1 MNIMR
6 KFMGRGRTAGDDAP
20 TQDNSLGLMH
30 LRRLFMELCHSPTAM
45 SQTEQEDKLYMMLP
59 LFCKVF
65 GNASATEMMEK
76 FGDIL
81 QFSSHCGRLMVNEIR
96 RRASN
101 KSTEAASCSIVEYLE
116 IKTVEETSCG
126 WMLLTSLNLLA
137 AGGKEIVDCMTAQSL
152 PSTLV
157 KCLYLFFDLPPVTPD
172 PPLSPETEVTGNE
185 SEFTPYERRVLLQ
198 KVFVQLLVRLCS
210 HVSPAEELAQKDDLT
225 LLFSAITSWCPP
237 HNVPW
242 RKSAA
247 EVLMTLSRHGL
258 SDPVVNY
265 IHSKQCVAL
274 CVDNMQRSQELSPL
288 EIVEMFVT
296 VFCFLKDSSEVSQT
310 LLDDFRSS
318 QGYNFLADFLL
329 RLEQT
334 TQEEA
339 REALRNLVLLVSSL
353 SMCGY
358 LELKPSTANS
368 GAPFQQPGFTVPQPT
383 GQGVTVRN
391 IQAFQVLQTVFL
403 KATSLHL
410 LNTVLDVV
418 YSIYQSDNANYFILE
433 PQNTLSQFAEKLYLK
448 QPEIQLK
455 FFEIIEFIVFNLNY
469 VPCKE
474 LISLS
479 ILIKSNNSIDS
490 SITAMQSLLKIQAHS
505 TIYKD
510 VYREVGLLDAMVSI
524 LNRYAGMLKERM
536 GQPVEEGQSIQ
547 PVQVSEE
554 EERLAFL
561 VMDTLVL
568 VLKNNSTNAG
578 VFRECG
584 GARCAHNLVPYMQCR
599 QQALALVQQL
609 VLSSGGD
616 DDMGTILGLMHTA
629 PPSELQLKAD
639 ILRALLFV
647 LRENHRTRTVFRKV
661 GGFVYVMSV
670 LVSMEGCLAQPP
682 SGEWGKVDPLL
693 VQNLLHTVF
702 HTLTAAMRHEPA
714 NAKFFSTEVG
724 YSSLAEAIR
733 LLGCFS
739 LNTELPR
746 DYVDPSTRRQLTPSE
761 RQPFSRSFNDED
773 ELLLAVVPQR
783 LLAAYGM
790 FRHLYLMAI
799 DSYDSQAPP
808 SRPTSPSVVAT
819 SPVHKRPTRSAPPSP
834 LHRQVPTTPHRS
846 QHSQYNLR
854 TQSPQHGVYGRE
866 QPNIVHAGAI
876 LAMVD
881 LIPSISSEEHAQL
894 ALDLQLHIA
903 DIIQWLVKVERNQ
916 QVMCNSGLP
925 CHLLKVCNIAF
936 AKEEHLLHQPLQRT
950 YERLASQALEPM
962 DLREFLRLGSPLCCD
977 PWDDKFNQV
986 DQKEEDSQSLVSDN
1000 DSVCKANGDLA
1011 LLSDPRV
1018 IKTTPNLLK
1027 AGGDAVP
1034 LTRVKCLV
1042 SMTTPRDVR
1051 LHGASV
1057 MPAFVEFDMGPE
1069 GFGCL
1074 YMPNIAP
1081 QGPPAASVIGV
1092 TSVGG
1097 PGDANIVCG
1106 IGTGDRLFPPLSG
1119 LTFSAWVCIDR
1130 YSSPLADP
1138 HPVRLLTLVRNIL
1151 GTDLHYVCLSVN
1163 ISTRDRNII
1172 VSTQEELLQYI
1183 GSEEALE
1190 PRNALADVPSVVRF
1204 WCPTLADEGQWHHIV
1219 LVLNRAVL
1227 KNSTAAL
1234 YVDGKH
1240 IGTQKLHYIHN
1251 YPGGGSN
1258 PNPTAI
1264 TSTYSYIGTPPDMD
1278 GGELE
1283 DPEEYGYYGTTQS
1296 PWFSVFPKQK
1306 QHKPQHQ
1313 QTLHRH
1319 SRLLWRLGPAHM
1331 FEDVLA
1337 NSAIHTIHKLGPNYV
1352 GSFQAPHIYGTKADV
1367 SGSLIPEDKI
1377 MFGVHAHALTALT
1390 INKIRKAYN
1399 KVDSKAIA
1407 KQLALQ
1413 SHENATPVRIIHNS
1427 AGHLS
1432 GSARTLGAVLL
1443 GYQGVRTFCPR
1454 SVASMLENVGGTA
1467 ALLGL
1472 IAMATDVEGLYA
1484 AVKALV
1490 CVVRSNRRSM
1500 ENMER
1505 TRGYQILAN
1514 LLKNK
1519 KQLLNSHI
1527 LHLTFSLVG
1536 TVDSGR
1542 ESTIIPNRTAFQDL
1556 LCDLE
1561 VWHNAPFDL
1570 QKSLFEHFIELL
1582 TESSENSSNALLMIE
1597 LGMVS
1602 KLLHTLQDRSL
1613 SQTTVDSVAMVLA
1626 LLLQGSLKSSDL
1638 LKFGQFL
1645 VSTLPTFSVSERNI
1659 TMENLV
1665 EAAMGLPDTSQPD
1678 GSSDLSELSESD
1690 YSGLVSAKSV
1700 RMRNTLLELLYG
1712 LLHNSTG
1719 QTVNQQFC
1727 EEVQRALGFDWLLL
1741 FMQGHLHQSTV
1752 IIAVRIL
1759 CVLLSHL
1766 ATVTKFREGGLGGGG
1781 WLDETELIIHN
1792 KGAVQLLGFNV
1803 GAGPSKSQNRE
1814 INKEACQLPGFMV
1827 LQWLLPKHAHIPE
1840 LYFILMALLLG
1851 QSARKPPK
1859 NPQFDLDSIWTYI
1872 FGVPASQSAGSITP
1886 QQPMCPDAV
1895 IVILSMVRAMFNQP
1909 WQMEDEGSWLREY
1922 PVTLLQFLLFLYHNN
1937 PDFVPL
1943 CQSPDFL
1950 CALAATLFPLTARP
1964 YSELVSEPESEM
1976 ASPAESSEEYKAF
1989 AESMVASKSSDSVST
2004 AARGSIPSLTTHP
2017 ARKFVMDFV
2026 RIIIV
2031 DSLAHSTNRGT
2042 PVVDLVLEASPER
2055 ATQTQ
2060 QRDFQTEVLTTLMD
2074 HLLAADALLGDQA
2087 ALPLAAGGSYN
2098 ALVSNVFHFA
2108 SRVVDK
2114 LWQGIYNKDAKEVFE
2129 FIVQLISQAKRR
2141 AHGMSL
2147 DPIYHCLN
2155 RSILYELSRPSSTI
2169 SEQTAILDALHRL
2182 TNNRSLVFGP
2192 GNYEQDFIGCLCY
2205 CLIQLSSDAGDL
2217 CVTMEPGRRTTWHVE
2232 LPADTWV
2239 DVSHHKSCLLDDKAH
2254 PPSMQ
2259 RSNSTSEAQQLLVK
2273 AANRIWSELLV
2284 TKKATIEELF
2294 KLTLPHYNAT
2304 PDLQSVKMMLLEP
2317 ASKVWKL
2324 YVDGERRNC
2333 SKEQEKHQSKLQKM
2347 SSGLS
2352 RLASRKARRD
2362 ASQVKIVPSSMQEV
2376 NVWNFTHVAVVRDLV
2391 ELRYKQY
2398 QQAQHHMQK
2407 YVEEQWNQME
2417 LELTRERGLWG
2428 PPLGS
2433 HLDKW
2438 MLEMT
2443 EGPCRMRKKLCCND
2457 MFYIHYPHRPDGP
2470 NNTQVQSAFPPAR
2483 CVDTPEFYRRL
2494 RLMGKLPPEK
2504 PSKYKAAISLDS
2516 KEYYKRCQAEGRLED
2531 MESEEN
2537 GTDTDSQL
2545 DASIDVTDADVSK
2558 SGLKPSKSPY
2568 DADED
2573 DTESTQS
2580 TDSTAE
2586 ETDKPNNQTIVR
2598 LLEEGEKIRYMFRC
2612 ARVQGLDTCEGLLL
2626 FGREHFYVIDGFTLL
2641 RTREISDIDG
2651 IPPGLHDPIIPRT
2664 TRSSGQPSQ
2673 MKRMCSKFAY
2683 EDIREV
2689 HKRRYLLQP
2698 IAIEV
2703 FSSDGRNYLL
2713 ALPRGIRNK
2722 VHQRFLSH
2730 CAALTDNAKE
2740 SVSGQKANAKVEQ
2753 GSTLLSLIGEKT
2765 VTQRWERGDIS
2776 NFQYLMHL
2784 NTLAGRSYNDLMQ
2797 YPVFPWVLAD
2807 YESEELDLNDPKT
2820 FRDLSKPMGAQT
2832 EDRLKQFQKR
2842 YIDWEDPQGETP
2854 PYHYGTHYSS
2864 AMIVASYLVRMEP
2877 FTQHFLRLQGGH
2889 FDLADRMFHSVRDA
2903 WMSASKHNMADV
2915 KELIPEFFYLPDF
2928 LLNKNNFDLGVK
2940 QSGIKLGD
2948 ILLPPWAKG
2957 DTREFIRVHR
2967 EALESDYVSS
2977 HLHEWIDLI
2986 FGQKQ
2991 QGEEAIRATNV
3002 FHHLFYEGRV
3012 DIFSINDPLKKNAT
3026 IGFINNFGQIPK
3038 QLFKKL
3044 HPPKRARMFRSV
3056 SYNNDGMPVV
3066 ANNPQ
3071 DRLFFHN
3078 LDNLRPSL
3086 QPMKELKGAVG
3097 QITATDKAVL
3107 AVEQNKVLIPQ
3118 TYNKYMAWG
3127 FADLSIRTGTYE
3139 SDKASGVYEGLQWGE
3154 VLCAACPSAR
3164 VLITGGTSTV
3174 VCVWEMPGKDK
3185 TRQLVLKQALY
3196 GHTEPVTC
3204 LAVSSAYNVIVS
3216 GSRDRT
3222 CIIWDLNQLIF
3233 VRQLRDHAAP
3243 VAAVYVNE
3251 LTGDIATCAGTF
3263 LYVWTINGEP
3273 IASVNTM
3280 TTGRNQQILCVC
3292 MSELMEWDVQNVIMT
3307 GSSDGVVRMWS
3318 VEFVQVPDSDV
3329 AQEEERMEAE
3339 KTDRGKDT
3347 MSGKDAMSV
3356 QVVGPVTRTVNDE
3369 DLESS
3374 NSDDESVTSQDTVTA
3389 EEPTKEQKPDDNRRW
3404 TGTGKISFG
3413 SALPPELVT
3422 GAPKSGRDADN
3433 NEQNTTASTVDN
3445 WSSPEDFVIV
3455 TDKDVAE
3462 AIKSV
3467 KPTKP
3472 QEPQKLPETAEVQ
3485 KTAESQKP
3493 AEPQKTA
3500 EPQKPTEPQKTAE
3513 PQQVTNQR
3521 KHSGLRPGFK
3531 WQRQLVF
3538 RSKLTMHTA
3547 YDRRDNHEP
3556 AAITALATSKDHTRV
3571 FVGDARGRVYSW
3583 SVAEQPGRVMTD
3595 NWTKDEGVD
3604 SCTACGLR
3612 FTLTE
3617 RKHHCRNCGQV
3628 FCARCSHYQTEI
3640 RSLRI
3645 TTPVRVCQACYN
3657 ILTVQH
3663 ASEALVKTEA
3673 AWW

>member
-65 GNASATEMMEK
+65 GNASATEMTEK

-383 GQGVTVRN
+383 GQGVSVRN

-536 GQPVEEGQSIQ
+536 GQPVEEGNFSWNIQ
-547 PVQVSEE
+547 GHE

-682 SGEWGKVDPLL
+682 LGEWGKVDPLL

-739 LNTELPR
+739 PTTELPR
-746 DYVDPSTRRQLTPSE
+746 EYVDPSTGRQLTPSE

-783 LLAAYGM
+783 LLSAYGM

-799 DSYDSQAPP
+799 DSYDSRAPP

-846 QHSQYNLR
+846 QHSQ
-854 TQSPQHGVYGRE
+854 
-866 QPNIVHAGAI
+866 PNIVHAGAI

-881 LIPSISSEEHAQL
+881 LIPSITSEEHAQL

-903 DIIQWLVKVERNQ
+903 DVIQWLVKVERNQ

-977 PWDDKFNQV
+977 PWDEKFSQV

-1000 DSVCKANGDLA
+1000 DSVCNGDLA

-1027 AGGDAVP
+1027 AGGDAIP

-1092 TSVGG
+1092 TTVGG

-1138 HPVRLLTLVRNIL
+1138 HPVRLLTLVRNVL

-1183 GSEEALE
+1183 EEALE

-1264 TSTYSYIGTPPDMD
+1264 TSTYSYIGTPPA
-1278 GGELE
+1278 
-1283 DPEEYGYYGTTQS
+1283 
-1296 PWFSVFPKQK
+1296 
-1306 QHKPQHQ
+1306 
-1313 QTLHRH
+1313 LHRH

-1432 GSARTLGAVLL
+1432 GPARTLGAVLL

-1500 ENMER
+1500 ESMER

-1626 LLLQGSLKSSDL
+1626 LLLQGSLKTSDL

-1665 EAAMGLPDTSQPD
+1665 DAAL
-1678 GSSDLSELSESD
+1678 ELSESD

-1700 RMRNTLLELLYG
+1700 RLRNTLLELLYG
-1712 LLHNSTG
+1712 LLHNSSG
-1719 QTVNQQFC
+1719 QAVNQHFC

-1759 CVLLSHL
+1759 CVLLSNM

-1859 NPQFDLDSIWTYI
+1859 NPQAQSTLFCSPQFDLDSIWTYI

-1909 WQMEDEGSWLREY
+1909 WQMEDEGSWVREY

-2004 AARGSIPSLTTHP
+2004 AARGTCKYLTTHP
-2017 ARKFVMDFV
+2017 ARKFVMDFI

-2155 RSILYELSRPSSTI
+2155 RTILYELSRPSSTI
-2169 SEQTAILDALHRL
+2169 AEQTAILDALHRL

-2205 CLIQLSSDAGDL
+2205 CLIQLTSDAGDL

-2239 DVSHHKSCLLDDKAH
+2239 DVSHHKS
-2254 PPSMQ
+2254 
-2259 RSNSTSEAQQLLVK
+2259 TSEAQQLLIK

-2284 TKKATIEELF
+2284 TKKAVSDFLSSFTVADCSNVRVV
-2294 KLTLPHYNAT
+2294 PYR
-2304 PDLQSVKMMLLEP
+2304 MMLLEP

-2470 NNTQVQSAFPPAR
+2470 NNS
-2483 CVDTPEFYRRL
+2483 
-2494 RLMGKLPPEK
+2494 K
-2504 PSKYKAAISLDS
+2504 PSKYRAAISLDS
-2516 KEYYKRCQAEGRLED
+2516 KEYHKRCQAEGRLEH
-2531 MESEEN
+2531 MEPDEN

-2545 DASIDVTDADVSK
+2545 DASIDVTDAD
-2558 SGLKPSKSPY
+2558 PSKSPY

-2807 YESEELDLNDPKT
+2807 YLSEELDLNDPKT

-2842 YIDWEDPQGETP
+2842 YMDWEDPQGNAHLQTP

-2889 FDLADRMFHSVRDA
+2889 FDLADRMFHSVKDA

-2967 EALESDYVSS
+2967 EALESDYVSA

-3038 QLFKKL
+3038 QLFRKP
-3044 HPPKRARMFRSV
+3044 HPPKRARMFRSM

-3066 ANNPQ
+3066 TNNPQ
-3071 DRLFFHN
+3071 DRIFFHN

-3107 AVEQNKVLIPQ
+3107 AVEQNKVLIPPA
-3118 TYNKYMAWG
+3118 YNKYMAWG

-3318 VEFVQVPDSDV
+3318 VEFVQVPDSEV
-3329 AQEEERMEAE
+3329 AREEERMEVE
-3339 KTDRGKDT
+3339 KTDQGKEPL
-3347 MSGKDAMSV
+3347 SGKEALSL
-3356 QVVGPVTRTVNDE
+3356 QVVGPGTR
-3369 DLESS
+3369 
-3374 NSDDESVTSQDTVTA
+3374 Q
-3389 EEPTKEQKPDDNRRW
+3389 
-3404 TGTGKISFG
+3404 
-3413 SALPPELVT
+3413 
-3422 GAPKSGRDADN
+3422 
-3433 NEQNTTASTVDN
+3433 
-3445 WSSPEDFVIV
+3445 
-3455 TDKDVAE
+3455 DKDVAE

-3467 KPTKP
+3467 KPAKP
-3472 QEPQKLPETAEVQ
+3472 QEPQKLPKTADVQ
-3485 KTAESQKP
+3485 KTAEPQKS

-3500 EPQKPTEPQKTAE
+3500 EPQKSTEPQKPAEPQKHAESQKHAEPQKTAE
-3513 PQQVTNQR
+3513 SQQTTSQR
-3521 KHSGLRPGFK
+3521 KHSALRPGFK

-3556 AAITALATSKDHTRV
+3556 AAVTALATSKDHTRV

-3612 FTLTE
+3612 FSLTE

-3628 FCARCSHYQTEI
+3628 FCARCSRYQSEI
-3640 RSLRI
+3640 RSLRV

-3663 ASEALVKTEA
+3663 ASEALVKSEA